1 MNNNLLIVVL
11 LLIFTIIITIIFT
24 IDTQCTQ
31 YFDTNKLSELI
42 YYNEDNSKIDNI
54 ANEYT
59 EQEMA
64 IKYIKPDDVVL
75 ELGARYGSVTC
86 VISKIL
92 NNPNNLVAV
101 EPDSNVWNALRNN
114 LEKNNCK
121 ANIHKGFISNKKL
134 SLSLGGY
141 GSTSI
146 VDNNSSIQNL
156 TLQEVK
162 NKYKINDFNTL
173 IVDCEG
179 CFESF
184 LDENPSILNTLTK
197 IMYEKDYPD
206 KCNYDKIEKLL
217 IDNNFK
223 LEENHNDF
231 HLYWLKK

>member
-1 MNNNLLIVVL
+1 MNNNLLIVIL

-24 IDTQCTQ
+24 IDTQ
-31 YFDTNKLSELI
+31 YFDTNYLSELI
-42 YYNEDNSKIDNI
+42 YYNEDNTKIDNI

-101 EPDSNVWNALRNN
+101 EPDSNVWNALENN

-134 SLSLGGY
+134 SLSNSGY
-141 GSTSI
+141 GSTST
-146 VDNNSSIQNL
+146 VDDNSTIPTL

-162 NKYKINDFNTL
+162 DKYKINDFNTL

-184 LDENPSILNTLTK
+184 LDENPTILNTINK
-197 IMYEKDYPD
+197 IMIEHDQPH
-206 KCNYDKIEKLL
+206 KCNYQKITQLL
-217 IDNNFK
+217 INNNFK
-223 LEENHNDF
+223 LIERSETAVVHEV
-231 HLYWLKK
+231 WKK